1 MRLNRRRMPG
11 CQRSAPQTHSQPG
24 VLARRKLRTFPGG
37 LFPTDVALA
46 DEQHRLA
53 NVKLHGA
60 TDNDALLQR
69 HNYAATV
76 PATAEF
82 SRTDDIMYI

>member
-46 DEQHRLA
+46 DEQHCLA
-53 NVKLHGA
+53 NAKLHGA
-60 TDNDALLQR
+60 TDALLQR

-76 PATAEF
+76 PATAGF
-82 SRTDDIMYI
+82 SRADDIMYI